1 MSDYACVRR
10 HTCKC
15 KRELGNSRHMKKS
28 EIFKAHWMG
37 RPSIQTWQR
46 EICRRNILNTIII
59 VILLIILF
67 RRLLCFLS
75 VCILFFILLISVY
88 FELYWWCEDI
98 YDVVVLLISFLLLV
112 SHNFRWHFLQKKKK
126 REEFWGHKQTQII
139 IYYLPVRLSR
149 PIQNCNTYK
158 HSKNKRSTWPFTLF
172 KIFK

>member
-1 MSDYACVRR
+1 MRVYEDTHASVKENLGTRD
-10 HTCKC
+10 TW
-15 KRELGNSRHMKKS
+15 KRARFSKHIEWEDQAFKHGNGKS
-28 EIFKAHWMG
+28 A
-37 RPSIQTWQR
+37 R
-46 EICRRNILNTIII
+46 ETSSTQ
-59 VILLIILF
+59 LLLLF
-67 RRLLCFLS
+67 YSSYYSEGCCAFLS